1 MDQSIEHGGHCQT
14 FISAI
19 RKFSSFEIKS
29 SMKPVSFS
37 FLGPFLHPHASGDKG
52 SQHRGKAKLKQKDSD
67 DII

>member
-1 MDQSIEHGGHCQT
+1 MDQSVDHGGLCQT
-14 FISAI
+14 FIGAI

-37 FLGPFLHPHASGDKG
+37 LLGPFLPPHASGGKG
-52 SQHRGKAKLKQKDSD
+52 SQHRGKAKLNKDSD